1 MMSASF
7 YQDRWQ
13 KVRDRK
19 DEVQLRQLSEEIAL
33 AFLDRYFFNDSFE
46 TEYIQLLCEMATSAD
61 DEAMARAGAAAL
73 FGIVVESLCDDFEE
87 LQTKAY
93 NRLMGQILT
102 YCREQPGGGAL
113 DAYMTQFGLTGFD
126 DLYRRAEKLRKS
138 SCNYRDLPGNP
149 SKILLLSRV
158 TLGADV
164 AITSVLVQRFARLF
178 PDAEIVIIGSA
189 KVHGLFAGN
198 PRVRLCE
205 VNYVQRGGLME
216 RLQSWFQ
223 VLQDVD
229 AESRATLK
237 GAMLLVDPDSRLS
250 QLGVLPLIDD
260 RYYLF
265 FNSRGSLAYDPKMSV
280 SEMANHWFNQVT
292 GSKDFCYPAVW
303 LEEPI
308 RDAAH
313 RYRESL
319 LEAGCRRIV
328 SMNLG
333 VGGNRRKRID
343 GLFEKETVLELLG
356 EPGTVLLL
364 DRGFGDEELARTG
377 ILLDAAQRA
386 GYPVFDVSFSGLD
399 AARTGTGLVGIK
411 AGIAEAAALI
421 GASHEYI
428 GYDSACQHLAAA
440 MDVTT
445 YTIFAGSNNTRFV
458 RRWRPFGLGKT
469 ELIHVDTL
477 THPPAFDAHAVL
489 MRLMHLRRGP
499 R

>member
-1 MMSASF
+1 MMSAAF
-7 YQDRWQ
+7 YRDRWQ
-13 KVRDRK
+13 EMKDRR
-19 DEVQLRQLSEEIAL
+19 DEVQRRRLPEEIAL
-33 AFLDRYFFNDSFE
+33 AFLDRHFFNDSFE
-46 TEYIQLLCEMATSAD
+46 TDYIQLLCEMATSAE
-61 DEAMARAGAAAL
+61 DETLACAGAGAL

-93 NRLMGQILT
+93 NRLMSQILT
-102 YCREQPGGGAL
+102 YCRAQPGGEAL
-113 DAYMTQFGLTGFD
+113 DSYMNQFGLREFD
-126 DLYRRAEKLRKS
+126 DLYRRAERLRKS
-138 SCNYRDLPGNP
+138 SCNYRDLPAAP

-198 PRVRLCE
+198 PRIRLCE
-205 VNYVQRGGLME
+205 VNYLQKGGLME
-216 RLQSWFQ
+216 RLESWFQ
-223 VLQDVD
+223 VLQRVD
-229 AESRATLK
+229 TESHAVPE
-237 GAMLLVDPDSRLS
+237 GQMLLVDPDSRLS
-250 QLGVLPLIDD
+250 QLGVLPLTDD
-260 RYYLF
+260 RHYLF

-280 SEMANHWFNQVT
+280 SEMANHWFDQVT
-292 GSKDFCYPAVW
+292 GSRDFCYPALS

-308 RDAAH
+308 RDAAL

-319 LEAGCRRIV
+319 LQAGCRRIV

-333 VGGNRRKRID
+333 VGGNSRKRID
-343 GLFEKETVLELLG
+343 GSFEQEAVLEILD
-356 EPGTVLLL
+356 EASTVLLL

-377 ILLDAAQRA
+377 NLLDAARRA
-386 GYPVFDVSFSGLD
+386 GHPVLDTSFAGLMG
-399 AARTGTGLVGIK
+399 AGTGAGLVGIQ

-421 GASHEYI
+421 GVSHEYI

-458 RRWRPFGLGKT
+458 RRWRPFGLGRT
-469 ELIHVDTL
+469 ELILVDTL
-477 THPPAFDAHAVL
+477 THSPVFDAHTVC
-489 MRLMHLRRGP
+489 MRLMHLRRGT

>member
-7 YQDRWQ
+7 YQDRWRQ
-13 KVRDRK
+13 VRDTG
-19 DEVQLRQLSEEIAL
+19 DEVQLRQLSQEIAL
-33 AFLDRYFFNDSFE
+33 AFLDRYFFNDTFE
-46 TEYIQLLCEMATSAD
+46 TEYIQLLCEIATSAG
-61 DEAMARAGAAAL
+61 DEAMARVGAAAL

-93 NRLMGQILT
+93 NRLMSQILT
-102 YCREQPGGGAL
+102 YCRQQPGGDAL
-113 DAYMTQFGLTGFD
+113 NASMTQFGLITYD
-126 DLYRRAEKLRKS
+126 DLYRRAERLRKS
-138 SCNYRDLPGNP
+138 SCNYRDLPSP

-178 PDAEIVIIGSA
+178 PDAEIVILGSA
-189 KVHGLFAGN
+189 KVHRLFSGN
-198 PRVRLCE
+198 PRVRLRE
-205 VNYVQRGGLME
+205 VNYLHRGGLME

-229 AESRATLK
+229 AESRETRQ
-237 GAMLLVDPDSRLS
+237 GTMLLVDPDSRLS

-260 RYYLF
+260 RHYLF

-280 SEMANHWFNQVT
+280 SEMANYWFNQVT
-292 GSKDFCYPAVW
+292 GTKDFCYPAIW
-303 LEEPI
+303 LDEGI
-308 RDAAH
+308 RDAALK
-313 RYRESL
+313 YRESL
-319 LEAGCRRIV
+319 LQAGCRRIV

-333 VGGNRRKRID
+333 VGGNSRKRID
-343 GLFEKETVLELLG
+343 GLFEQEAIMELLR

-377 ILLDAAQRA
+377 VLLDTVRRG
-386 GYPVFDVSFSGLD
+386 GYPVFDVSFSRLG
-399 AARTGTGLVGIK
+399 AARTGAGLVGIQ
-411 AGIAEAAALI
+411 ADIAEAAALI
-421 GASHEYI
+421 AVSHEYI

-440 MDVTT
+440 MEVAT

-477 THPPAFDAHAVL
+477 THPPSFDGHTVL
-489 MRLMHLRRGP
+489 MRLMHLRKGMP
-499 R
+499 

>member
-1 MMSASF
+1 MMSAAF
-7 YQDRWQ
+7 YQERWQ
-13 KVRDRK
+13 DVRNRA
-19 DEVQLRQLSEEIAL
+19 DEIERRRLAEEIAL
-33 AFLDRYFFNDSFE
+33 AFLDRHFFNDSFE

-61 DEAMARAGAAAL
+61 DEAMARAASAAL

-93 NRLMGQILT
+93 NRLMSQILT
-102 YCREQPGGGAL
+102 YCRAQPGGEAL
-113 DAYMTQFGLTGFD
+113 DSYMNQFGLRGFD
-126 DLYRRAEKLRKS
+126 DLYRRAEKLRQS
-138 SCNYRDLPGNP
+138 SCNYRDLPAGP
-149 SKILLLSRV
+149 SKILFLSRV

-205 VNYVQRGGLME
+205 VNYVQKGGLME

-223 VLQDVD
+223 VLQTVD
-229 AESRATLK
+229 AESRAVRE
-237 GAMLLVDPDSRLS
+237 GPMLLVDPDSRLS
-250 QLGVLPLIDD
+250 QLGVLPLMDD
-260 RYYLF
+260 RHYLF
-265 FNSRGSLAYDPKMSV
+265 FNSRGSLAYDPRMSV

-292 GSKDFCYPAVW
+292 GTRDFCYPALW
-303 LEEPI
+303 LEEGI
-308 RDAAH
+308 RDAAR
-313 RYRESL
+313 RYV
-319 LEAGCRRIV
+319 EALRHGGCRRVV

-333 VGGNRRKRID
+333 VGGNSRKRID
-343 GLFEKETVLELLG
+343 GLFEQEAVLGLLG

-377 ILLDAAQRA
+377 TLLDAARRG
-386 GYPVFDVSFSGLD
+386 GYPVFDVPFSQLD
-399 AARTGTGLVGIK
+399 GAQTGAGLVGVQ

-421 GASHEYI
+421 GVSHEYI

-477 THPPAFDAHAVL
+477 THPPVFDARAVL
-489 MRLMHLRRGP
+489 LRLMHLRRGS